1 MATTSAQ
8 REMHARGPME
18 AGGPRGHAAHA
29 GAGRTRPQVVAH
41 GAVSVVHRSAN
52 GPGAGDTR
60 PAQAGVGDPAAAA
73 AGRPSWESP
82 GRAVHFAKRTLG
94 F

>member
-18 AGGPRGHAAHA
+18 AAGPRGHAAHA
-29 GAGRTRPQVVAH
+29 GAGHTRPQAMAH

-52 GPGAGDTR
+52 GPGA
-60 PAQAGVGDPAAAA
+60 AA
-73 AGRPSWESP
+73 AGQPSWESP
-82 GRAVHFAKRTLG
+82 RRAVHFVKGTLG